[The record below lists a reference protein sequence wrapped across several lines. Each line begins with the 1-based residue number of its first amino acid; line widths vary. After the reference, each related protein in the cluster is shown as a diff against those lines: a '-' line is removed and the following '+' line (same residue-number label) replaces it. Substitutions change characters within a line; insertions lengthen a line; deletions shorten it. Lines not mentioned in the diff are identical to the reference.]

1 MMRRQFNLGLGSLA
15 LLSLGPWPRA
25 WPDEPDE
32 PDERSARGPLWWL
45 IRRGTGRVFL
55 LGFGEGRADDD
66 SWFRPAIR
74 KAFNDSSELWLE
86 VAPAP
91 APGSQSAAEKAAA
104 DAAYEKLAH
113 SDRGFFDEL
122 TPSVRKR
129 TLAYMSELG
138 IQRESVESLRPWW
151 AYYKINAAFW
161 SRTKLPYEPVNEDEV
176 LRKLALSQG
185 KKVLY
190 EMPSGLAFAQFM
202 ASMPEAAQ
210 SQYIEFLLD
219 FLDEVRKGLDSA
231 SSDWMTGNPV
241 TSRRAVQRMRTRTP
255 DLYRAMQIQRNGWW
269 ARKIGELLEQGGTH
283 FVAVG
288 EMHVLGPDGI
298 PAQLTRLNVVAAS
311 ELQENPVMEAIG

>member
-1 MMRRQFNLGLGSLA
+1 MMRRQFNLGLGSLSLSA
-15 LLSLGPWPRA
+15 LGLASLGPWHCA
-25 WPDEPDE
+25 WA
-32 PDERSARGPLWWL
+32 DERASRGPLWWL

-55 LGFGEGRADDD
+55 LGFAEGRANDD
-66 SWFRPAIR
+66 SWFRPPIR
-74 KAFNDSSELWLE
+74 KAFDDSSELWLE
-86 VAPAP
+86 VAPAD
-91 APGSQSAAEKAAA
+91 AQNGQSAAEKAAA
-104 DAAYEKLAH
+104 AVAYEKLAH

-138 IQRESVESLRPWW
+138 IQRETVESLRPWW

-161 SRTKLPYEPVNEDEV
+161 SRMKLPYEPVNEDEA

-185 KKVLY
+185 KKVSY

-202 ASMPEAAQ
+202 AAMPEAAQ

-219 FLDEVRKGLDSA
+219 FLDDVRKGMDSA

-298 PAQLTRLNVVAAS
+298 PVQLTRLNVVEAS
-311 ELQENPVMEAIG
+311 EVQENPGLE